1 MHGLKMSDLSVLL
14 DAIDLATGRSE
25 GVLPDDQVAEL
36 QAIAGRI
43 RTRHG
48 YLGEALVVA
57 FAGGT
62 GSGKSSL
69 LNAFVGDDIAATG
82 VVRPTTQVATAVFGA
97 NDRVD
102 LTRLLD
108 ELDVERRLEHEGLG
122 RLVIVDLP
130 DFDSLREAH
139 RRVVEDVLPRVDVVI
154 WVLDPEKYADP
165 VLHDEFL
172 RRLVPYERQ
181 FGFVLNKAD
190 RIPEAVDLV
199 ADSLKVML
207 TKDGFSDPHV
217 EVSIGVEVDGS
228 PPDISGVEAL
238 IERSSDAKR
247 TATRKIAID
256 ARAIATEGWRSCK
269 DADRRNFG
277 QQSLD
282 RLALASATFV
292 SLGVEAYSVYGID

>member
-1 MHGLKMSDLSVLL
+1 MPDLSFLL
-14 DAIDLATGRSE
+14 DAIDLATARSE
-25 GVLPDDQVAEL
+25 GVLPDDQVADL

-69 LNAFVGDDIAATG
+69 LNALVGDDIAPTG

-97 NDRVD
+97 IERVD

-108 ELDVERRLEHEGLG
+108 ELDVEDRVEHEGLG
-122 RLVIVDLP
+122 RLVMVDLP

-139 RRVVEDVLPRVDVVI
+139 RRVVEEVLPRVDVVI

-190 RIPEAVDLV
+190 RIPEDVDLV
-199 ADSLKVML
+199 ADSLRGML
-207 TKDGFSDPHV
+207 VDDGFSDPYV
-217 EVSIGVEVDGS
+217 EASIGVEVDGS
-228 PPDISGVEAL
+228 PLDVSGVKAM
-238 IERSSDAKR
+238 IERLSDAKR

-256 ARAIATEGWRSCK
+256 ARAIATEGWMSCR
-269 DADRRNFG
+269 DTDRRNLG

-282 RLALASATFV
+282 RLALAAATFV
-292 SLGVEAYSVYGID
+292 SLGVEAYSVYGND